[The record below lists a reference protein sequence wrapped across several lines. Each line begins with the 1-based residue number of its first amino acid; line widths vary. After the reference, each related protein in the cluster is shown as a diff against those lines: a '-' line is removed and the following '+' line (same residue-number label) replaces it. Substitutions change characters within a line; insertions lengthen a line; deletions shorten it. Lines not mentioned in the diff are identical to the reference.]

1 MNMQPITDRFTP
13 PGDSAFQQMPP
24 TLPAD
29 HGEWDA
35 HPPATSQHHSHDTG
49 TRQAQF
55 QEATCPI
62 CHPSGFR
69 LNDGPTTTAAREAWQ
84 EAHFIVANL
93 AQDFILLYG
102 PRVAALLPD
111 AASDTDTLQIALYDR
126 FKKQEAYLLTL
137 FSKTSA

>member
-55 QEATCPI
+55 QEATCPL
-62 CHPSGFR
+62 S
-69 LNDGPTTTAAREAWQ
+69 Q
-84 EAHFIVANL
+84 
-93 AQDFILLYG
+93 
-102 PRVAALLPD
+102 
-111 AASDTDTLQIALYDR
+111 
-126 FKKQEAYLLTL
+126 
-137 FSKTSA
+137 